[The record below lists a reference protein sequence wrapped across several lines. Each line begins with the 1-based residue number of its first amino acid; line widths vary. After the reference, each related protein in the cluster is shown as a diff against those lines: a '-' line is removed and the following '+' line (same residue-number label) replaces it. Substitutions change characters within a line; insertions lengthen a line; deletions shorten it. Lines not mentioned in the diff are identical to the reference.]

1 MSHLDIPLGG
11 TWAPEIGCR
20 FLVWAPEHER
30 LYVDVVAPE
39 KRQIEMAPL
48 EAGYYFAV
56 DPELGPGTRYF
67 YRLSGDKRRPDP
79 ASRAQPE
86 GVHGPSEIVQ
96 EAFEWRDQLW
106 DGVLL
111 EHYILYEVH
120 VGTFTEA
127 GTFEAMIGQLDRLR
141 DLGVTAVE
149 LMPVAQFAGTRN
161 WGYDGVY
168 PYAVQ
173 RSYGGVHGLK
183 RLVDECHRRS
193 LAVVL
198 DVVYNHLGPEGNYS
212 AEYGPYFTPRYATP
226 WGQGVNFDG
235 PLSDEIRRFWIENA
249 LRWVTE
255 FHIDALRLDAIHA
268 ILDFSVQPFLVD
280 LCDIVHQRAEELNRR
295 IYLIAE
301 CDRSDPKTV
310 QPRYQGGYGMDAVW
324 NDSFHHALHTALTGE
339 RGGYYVD
346 YKGLPDL
353 VRAWRQGY
361 VYSGEYSPHRQRR
374 HGASSSEI
382 PARRFVVFS
391 QNHDQV
397 GNRALGERLA
407 ALVSF
412 EALKLAAAA
421 VLLSPFVPLLFMGEE
436 YGEPA
441 PFTFFASYG
450 DEQLVEAVRKGR
462 REEFADFEWQG
473 EMPDPMSEETFRL
486 SKLNHALLQDGHHK
500 VLCEF
505 YRELI
510 RLRKNCRSLSK
521 LSKKQQDVQVYETRD
536 TVVIRRVEDSEETA
550 TILHFGHDPR
560 ALQLSLIGSWKKELD
575 SADSRWNGPGSQV
588 PDTVQSTGEVELQ
601 VGASSVLLFSRTL
614 PSVFSVSW
622 RWNE

>member
-1 MSHLDIPLGG
+1 LKHLDIPLGG
-11 TWAPEIGCR
+11 TWATDVGCR
-20 FLVWAPEHER
+20 FLVWAPDHDR
-30 LYVDVVAPE
+30 LYVDIIAPE
-39 KRQIEMAPL
+39 QRQIEMERL
-48 EAGYYFAV
+48 EAGYHLAV
-56 DPELGPGTRYF
+56 VQDLGPGTRYF
-67 YRLSGDKRRPDP
+67 YRLPGDKQRPDP
-79 ASRAQPE
+79 ASRSQPD
-86 GVHGPSEIVQ
+86 GVHGPSEILQ
-96 EAFEWRDQLW
+96 EGFEWRDQLW
-106 DGVLL
+106 DGLLL

-127 GTFEAMIGQLDRLR
+127 GTFEAMIAQLDRLKE
-141 DLGVTAVE
+141 LGITAVE

-173 RSYGGVHGLK
+173 KSYGGVHGLK
-183 RLVDECHRRS
+183 RLVDECHQRS

-212 AEYGPYFTPRYATP
+212 AEYGPYFTPKYATP

-235 PLSDEIRRFWIENA
+235 ALSDEVRRFWLENA

-268 ILDFSVQPFLVD
+268 ILDFSVQPFLLD
-280 LCDIVHQRAEELNRR
+280 LCVMVHQRAAELNRR

-310 QPRYQGGYGMDAVW
+310 TLPDQGGYGMDAVW
-324 NDSFHHALHTALTGE
+324 NDSFHHALHTALTSE
-339 RGGYYVD
+339 QGGYYVD

-353 VRAWRQGY
+353 VRAWRQGF
-361 VYSGEYSPHRQRR
+361 VYSGEYSPYRRRR

-391 QNHDQV
+391 QNHDQI
-397 GNRALGERLA
+397 GNRALGERLSD
-407 ALVSF
+407 LVSF
-412 EALKLAAAA
+412 ESLKLAAACI
-421 VLLSPFVPLLFMGEE
+421 LLSPYVPLLFMGEE
-436 YGEPA
+436 YADPA
-441 PFTFFASYG
+441 PFTFFVSYG
-450 DEQLVEAVRKGR
+450 DEQLIEAVRKGR

-473 EMPDPMSEETFRL
+473 EIPDPLAEETFRRA
-486 SKLNHALLQDGHHK
+486 KLNHALRTEGHHQ

-505 YRELI
+505 YKELI
-510 RLRKNCRSLSK
+510 RLRKTCRSLSK
-521 LSKKQQDVQVYETRD
+521 LSKKKQDVQVHEARD
-536 TVVIRRVEDSEETA
+536 AVVIRRVEDSQETA
-550 TILHFGHDPR
+550 TILHFGPAAR
-560 ALQLSLIGSWKKELD
+560 SLQVSLIGSWNKEID
-575 SADSRWNGPGSQV
+575 SADTRWNGPGSRV
-588 PDTVQSTGEVELQ
+588 PDKIQSTGELELQ
-601 VGASSVLLFSRTL
+601 VGATSVLLFSRTL